1 MFFNFKSFGKV
12 IFLTI
17 FAITVV
23 SCGSFSN
30 KARTSNNK
38 AEISFHEKPKILDI
52 STSVIWDGSQT
63 LGGNWVSHPKIKSPE
78 RVLIKNTTNGKS
90 VVGAIFQQ
98 TKNLNKGLATVS
110 SDAAKALGISKN
122 NETKLQIVAVKVIE
136 NSEGNAGGI
145 STSVEKKSTSNVNL
159 TKPFIQVG
167 IFGVEN
173 NAIKTRDQMA
183 KLDLPINTF
192 EFKIKEKTYWRVVAG
207 PATTL
212 KNKDNM
218 LNTIKSAGFTDAYFV
233 SN

>member
-12 IFLTI
+12 IFLIT

-30 KARTSNNK
+30 EARTPNNK

-52 STSVIWDGSQT
+52 STSVIWDGRQT
-63 LGGNWVSHPKIKSPE
+63 LGGNWVSHPNIKSPE
-78 RVLIKNTTNGKS
+78 RVLIKNTTNGRS
-90 VVGAIFQQ
+90 VVGAVFQQ
-98 TKNLNKGLATVS
+98 TKNLNKGQAAIS
-110 SDAAKALGISKN
+110 SDAAKALGVSKN
-122 NETKLQIVAVKVIE
+122 DETKLQIVAVKVIE
-136 NSEGNAGGI
+136 NSKDNAAGT
-145 STSVEKKSTSNVNL
+145 STRVEKKPTSNVNL
-159 TKPFIQVG
+159 TKPFVQVG

-183 KLDLPINTF
+183 KLGLPINTF

-212 KNKDNM
+212 ENKDNM